1 MIVFTHNPAFI
12 NPIAN
17 HCAKQVLVFNLS
29 SLYSGYRSVSE
40 LITSLAPLNNTGLPM
55 PEFVQTVEFDIQ
67 YANALLSNPI
77 LFSKLLSIVSASYEG
92 NTVVVLVERDWYR
105 DAVMES
111 LIKFIQQRYGYNC
124 WIVEDLDDI
133 ECIKETTYTTPGL
146 LMLHDDLL
154 KYDQSYN
161 DGDRISVE

>member
-1 MIVFTHNPAFI
+1 
-12 NPIAN
+12 
-17 HCAKQVLVFNLS
+17 
-29 SLYSGYRSVSE
+29 
-40 LITSLAPLNNTGLPM
+40 M